1 MVRALPCPA
10 RHFSGSPL
18 LLSMRWK
25 LLRRRLSVSAP
36 RVAVR
41 SRLPWPLRWA
51 AFALM
56 LGFCAAL
63 GLWAYEFGKDIAGID
78 RGAQEELVRLRDEIS
93 RLRGEH
99 DRAVSVAN
107 SADTL
112 LKTERATQDSLAA
125 RVKSLEAENLAL
137 TRDLA
142 FFERLM
148 PSTGGN
154 RVLNLRGLQV
164 EIEAPG
170 RLRYQGLLMQ
180 ASGRTAVFQG
190 RYELALSGTLD
201 GKAWSHVLREP
212 TQSVNLKQ
220 YQRLEGA
227 ADYPSA
233 AVVKIVEIKVYDAA
247 GKVQTSD
254 TARL

>member
-1 MVRALPCPA
+1 
-10 RHFSGSPL
+10 
-18 LLSMRWK
+18 MRWK

-56 LGFCAAL
+56 LGFCGAL
-63 GLWAYEFGKDIAGID
+63 GMWAYEFGKDIAGID
-78 RGAQEELVRLRDEIS
+78 RDAQQELVQLREEIGQ
-93 RLRGEH
+93 LRSEH

-107 SADTL
+107 SAETL

-137 TRDLA
+137 ARDLA

-154 RVLNLRGLQV
+154 RALNLRGLQV

-180 ASGRTAVFQG
+180 ASGRTAIFQG

-201 GKAWSHVLREP
+201 GKAWSHVVRESS
-212 TQSVNLKQ
+212 QSVNLKQ
-220 YQRLEGA
+220 YQRLEGS

-233 AVVKIVEIKVYDAA
+233 AIVKIVEIKVYDAA
-247 GKVQTSD
+247 GKVQTTD